1 MNASKFTLGFG
12 FILVGFAIASGVNYL
27 DMRQFQERIGGW
39 VSNDS
44 PLGASGIY
52 QSLKSQDE
60 YSKKNFTPET
70 ASVLMR
76 DYSTVNQEAKQDFRE
91 IQKEVSKKEQDAL
104 RNMGV
109 FGLLASLS
117 LMNYSI
123 IRKSQNRKSGLAG
136 VPV

>member
-12 FILVGFAIASGVNYL
+12 FILIGLVIASGVNYL
-27 DMRQFQERIGGW
+27 DMRQFQERVGGW

-44 PLGASGIY
+44 TLGASGIY

-60 YSKKNFTPET
+60 FSKKYFTPET
-70 ASVLMR
+70 TAILMQ
-76 DYSTVNQEAKQDFRE
+76 DYSRMNYFTKSDFQE

-104 RNMGV
+104 KNMGF
-109 FGLLASLS
+109 FGFLAG
-117 LMNYSI
+117 LMFLQTSV

>member
-1 MNASKFTLGFG
+1 MNASKFTFGFG
-12 FILVGFAIASGVNYL
+12 FILIGLAIASGLNYL
-27 DMRQFQERIGGW
+27 DMRQLQGWVGGW

-70 ASVLMR
+70 ASILMR
-76 DYSTVNQEAKQDFRE
+76 DYSTVNQDAKQDFQE
-91 IQKEVSKKEQDAL
+91 IQKRISQKEQEAL
-104 RNMGV
+104 RNMGF
-109 FGLLASLS
+109 FGFLACLS
-117 LMNYSI
+117 FLNYSI
-123 IRKSQNRKSGLAG
+123 IRKSQNTKTGLAG